1 MSPIQLILGIVG
13 KIDII
18 ELRDNEKEQKRLL
31 KFISLG
37 NLPTMHGGSNT
48 TEPRLW

>member
-37 NLPTMHGGSNT
+37 SLPSMHAGSNT
-48 TEPRLW
+48 PEPI